1 MQIYFVISKF
11 SVRFYFPEGASPNHA
26 GVTTRSVASRKV
38 ALGDQYTKGSETAK
52 VGTDEQKR
60 HKRHW
65 SKSINPLKSMVHSQR
80 RFIPPMKAEC
90 RQPKNPSS
98 WRVLPWHSTLPVL
111 SGLIKAPHFR
121 IFTV

>member
-38 ALGDQYTKGSETAK
+38 VLGDQYTKGSETAK

-60 HKRHW
+60 HKRHREKGEYAHQYEAQSW
-65 SKSINPLKSMVHSQR
+65 QTN
-80 RFIPPMKAEC
+80 ANT
-90 RQPKNPSS
+90 PK
-98 WRVLPWHSTLPVL
+98 R
-111 SGLIKAPHFR
+111 
-121 IFTV
+121 